1 MKGRT
6 HMTDTGP
13 ADAAPLVNRA
23 IRRDV
28 ARALT
33 ALTQWPHPDDAQRRA
48 IAEHLVW
55 MLKPIAR
62 EETPAAAAAA
72 AVISA
77 ARRYADDAAHRE
89 EVADALGVLAP
100 LLNELR
106 VGMPTSTLALPW
118 LVDDAP
124 TAERHALGVSR
135 RLERAYRRRTYRCW
149 YLPEHCGLKRN
160 LSAHVSVDVNAPTD
174 AVWRVISDP
183 TRTAEW
189 SHECNGAQ
197 FLDGATE
204 SGLGVR
210 FKGVNRSGRTT
221 WSRVCTIFAFEPGRE
236 FGYVTSS
243 GTGDA
248 TAWHFR
254 VSPTP
259 TGARLEQAFQTV
271 ALPAWMSAMVGVLMP
286 SHDDRTGA
294 LREDMRRAGA
304 LAELY
309 HRTQSSA

>member
-1 MKGRT
+1 
-6 HMTDTGP
+6 MTDTAP
-13 ADAAPLVNRA
+13 AAAAPLVNRA

-28 ARALT
+28 ARALA

-55 MLKPIAR
+55 MLEPVAR
-62 EETPAAAAAA
+62 VEAPAAVASDG
-72 AVISA
+72 VIGA
-77 ARRYADDAAHRE
+77 ARRYADDAPA
-89 EVADALGVLAP
+89 
-100 LLNELR
+100 
-106 VGMPTSTLALPW
+106 
-118 LVDDAP
+118 
-124 TAERHALGVSR
+124 AERHALGVSR

-160 LSAHVSVDVNAPTD
+160 LSAHVRVDVAAPADT
-174 AVWRVISDP
+174 VWRVILDP

-189 SHECNGAQ
+189 SHECSGAQ

-243 GTGDA
+243 GTGDGGGPDA
-248 TAWHFR
+248 
-254 VSPTP
+254 V
-259 TGARLEQAFQTV
+259 V
-271 ALPAWMSAMVGVLMP
+271 
-286 SHDDRTGA
+286 
-294 LREDMRRAGA
+294 RRSDGRAA
-304 LAELY
+304 
-309 HRTQSSA
+309 